1 MAEPCRSCDRRTTDF
16 GGCRCQ
22 AYHLT
27 GNAAATD
34 PACSLAPAHALI
46 EAARRE
52 AVAAAPVAL
61 EYRTRRAGA
70 RT

>member
-1 MAEPCRSCDRRTTDF
+1 MPEPCRTCDRRAIDF

-27 GNAAATD
+27 GDAAATD
-34 PACSLAPAHALI
+34 PACSLAPSHAVI
-46 EAARRE
+46 DAARRE
-52 AVAAAPVAL
+52 ALAAAPVAF
-61 EYRTRRAGA
+61 EYRTRRAGV